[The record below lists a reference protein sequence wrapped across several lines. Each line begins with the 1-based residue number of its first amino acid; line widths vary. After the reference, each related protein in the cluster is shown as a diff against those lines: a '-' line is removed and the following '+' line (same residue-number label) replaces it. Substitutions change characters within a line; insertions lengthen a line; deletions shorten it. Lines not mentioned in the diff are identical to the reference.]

1 MKNTQKDRFE
11 KKLISF
17 FREWDK
23 KKPITMLEWQEF
35 SATLY
40 KKYGFSDEELYKA
53 RRLVKSWTADENRL
67 KKTKRIQRKKTL
79 RDMYHDLDR
88 SDMNDNPIEKE
99 YMVNNSEILGK
110 KCVKEAYKAIID
122 FIQNEKEYIRLFDIE
137 GQLDVDNSM
146 LLIKLDYVRDLKDE

>member
-23 KKPITMLEWQEF
+23 KKPLTMLEWQEF

-40 KKYGFSDEELYKA
+40 KKYGFSYEELYKA
-53 RRLVKSWTADENRL
+53 RRLVKSWTVNENGS
-67 KKTKRIQRKKTL
+67 KKTKRIERKKML

-88 SDMNDNPIEKE
+88 SDMSDNPNGEA
-99 YMVNNSEILGK
+99 EI
-110 KCVKEAYKAIID
+110 KAEDDWI
-122 FIQNEKEYIRLFDIE
+122 
-137 GQLDVDNSM
+137 LDVYDS
-146 LLIKLDYVRDLKDE
+146 YYDEEDMQR

>member
-23 KKPITMLEWQEF
+23 KKPLTMLEWQEF
-35 SATLY
+35 STTLY

-53 RRLVKSWTADENRL
+53 RRLVKSWTADENGL

-79 RDMYHDLDR
+79 RDIYHDLDR
-88 SDMNDNPIEKE
+88 SDMNDNPNGEA
-99 YMVNNSEILGK
+99 EI
-110 KCVKEAYKAIID
+110 KAED
-122 FIQNEKEYIRLFDIE
+122 DYIM
-137 GQLDVDNSM
+137 DVYDS
-146 LLIKLDYVRDLKDE
+146 YYDEEDMQR

>member
-11 KKLISF
+11 KKLIRF

-23 KKPITMLEWQEF
+23 KKPLTMLEWQEF

-53 RRLVKSWTADENRL
+53 RRLVKSWTADENGL

-79 RDMYHDLDR
+79 RDIYHDLDR
-88 SDMNDNPIEKE
+88 SDMNDNPNGEA
-99 YMVNNSEILGK
+99 EI
-110 KCVKEAYKAIID
+110 KAEDDWI
-122 FIQNEKEYIRLFDIE
+122 
-137 GQLDVDNSM
+137 LDVYDS
-146 LLIKLDYVRDLKDE
+146 YYDEEDMQR

>member
-11 KKLISF
+11 KKLIRF

-23 KKPITMLEWQEF
+23 KKPIIMLEWQEF

-53 RRLVKSWTADENRL
+53 RRLVKSWTANENGL

-88 SDMNDNPIEKE
+88 SDMNDNPNGEA
-99 YMVNNSEILGK
+99 EI
-110 KCVKEAYKAIID
+110 KAED
-122 FIQNEKEYIRLFDIE
+122 DYIMDVFD
-137 GQLDVDNSM
+137 S
-146 LLIKLDYVRDLKDE
+146 YYDEEDMQR

>member
-11 KKLISF
+11 KKLIRF

-23 KKPITMLEWQEF
+23 KKSLTMLEWQEF

-53 RRLVKSWTADENRL
+53 RRLVKSWTADENGL

-88 SDMNDNPIEKE
+88 SDMNDNP
-99 YMVNNSEILGK
+99 NG
-110 KCVKEAYKAIID
+110 EAELKAED
-122 FIQNEKEYIRLFDIE
+122 DYIMDVFD
-137 GQLDVDNSM
+137 S
-146 LLIKLDYVRDLKDE
+146 YYDEEDMQR

>member
-11 KKLISF
+11 KKLIRF

-23 KKPITMLEWQEF
+23 KKPLTMLEWQEF

-40 KKYGFSDEELYKA
+40 KKYGFSVEELYKA
-53 RRLVKSWTADENRL
+53 RSLVKSWTADENGL

-88 SDMNDNPIEKE
+88 SDMNDNP
-99 YMVNNSEILGK
+99 NG
-110 KCVKEAYKAIID
+110 EAELKAED
-122 FIQNEKEYIRLFDIE
+122 DYIM
-137 GQLDVDNSM
+137 DVYDS
-146 LLIKLDYVRDLKDE
+146 YYDEEDMQR

>member
-11 KKLISF
+11 KKLIRF

-23 KKPITMLEWQEF
+23 KKPLTMLEWQEF

-53 RRLVKSWTADENRL
+53 RRLVKSWTADENGL

-88 SDMNDNPIEKE
+88 SDMNDNP
-99 YMVNNSEILGK
+99 NG
-110 KCVKEAYKAIID
+110 EAELKAED
-122 FIQNEKEYIRLFDIE
+122 DYIM
-137 GQLDVDNSM
+137 DVYDS
-146 LLIKLDYVRDLKDE
+146 YYDEEDMHR

>member
-23 KKPITMLEWQEF
+23 KKPLTMLEWQEF

-53 RRLVKSWTADENRL
+53 RRLVKSWTADENGL

-88 SDMNDNPIEKE
+88 SDMNDNP
-99 YMVNNSEILGK
+99 NG
-110 KCVKEAYKAIID
+110 EAELKAED
-122 FIQNEKEYIRLFDIE
+122 DYIM
-137 GQLDVDNSM
+137 DVYDS
-146 LLIKLDYVRDLKDE
+146 YYDEEDMQR

>member
-1 MKNTQKDRFE
+1 MKNTQKDRFK

-53 RRLVKSWTADENRL
+53 RSLVKSWTADENGL

-88 SDMNDNPIEKE
+88 SDMNDNPNGEA
-99 YMVNNSEILGK
+99 EI
-110 KCVKEAYKAIID
+110 KAEDDWI
-122 FIQNEKEYIRLFDIE
+122 
-137 GQLDVDNSM
+137 LDVYDS
-146 LLIKLDYVRDLKDE
+146 YYDEEDMQR

>member
-11 KKLISF
+11 KKLIRF
-17 FREWDK
+17 FRELDK

-53 RRLVKSWTADENRL
+53 RRLVKSWTADENGL

-88 SDMNDNPIEKE
+88 SDMNDNPNGEA
-99 YMVNNSEILGK
+99 EIKAEDDWILD
-110 KCVKEAYKAIID
+110 VYDEAY
-122 FIQNEKEYIRLFDIE
+122 
-137 GQLDVDNSM
+137 
-146 LLIKLDYVRDLKDE
+146 DEEDMQR

>member
-23 KKPITMLEWQEF
+23 KKSLTMLEWQEF

-53 RRLVKSWTADENRL
+53 RRLVKSWTADENGL

-79 RDMYHDLDR
+79 RDIYHDLDR
-88 SDMNDNPIEKE
+88 SDMNDNPNGEA
-99 YMVNNSEILGK
+99 EI
-110 KCVKEAYKAIID
+110 KAEDDWI
-122 FIQNEKEYIRLFDIE
+122 
-137 GQLDVDNSM
+137 LDVYDS
-146 LLIKLDYVRDLKDE
+146 YYDEEDMQR

>member
-23 KKPITMLEWQEF
+23 KKPLTMLEWQEF

-40 KKYGFSDEELYKA
+40 KKYGFSYEELYKA
-53 RRLVKSWTADENRL
+53 RRLVKSWTADENGL

-88 SDMNDNPIEKE
+88 SEMADNP
-99 YMVNNSEILGK
+99 NG
-110 KCVKEAYKAIID
+110 EAELKAEDDWI
-122 FIQNEKEYIRLFDIE
+122 
-137 GQLDVDNSM
+137 LDVYDS
-146 LLIKLDYVRDLKDE
+146 YYDEEDMQR

>member
-11 KKLISF
+11 KKLIRF

-23 KKPITMLEWQEF
+23 KKPINMLEWQEF

-53 RRLVKSWTADENRL
+53 RRLVKSWTADENGL

-88 SDMNDNPIEKE
+88 SDMNDNPNGEA
-99 YMVNNSEILGK
+99 EIKAEDDWILD
-110 KCVKEAYKAIID
+110 VYDEAY
-122 FIQNEKEYIRLFDIE
+122 
-137 GQLDVDNSM
+137 
-146 LLIKLDYVRDLKDE
+146 DEEDMQR

>member
-23 KKPITMLEWQEF
+23 KKPLTMLEWQEF

-53 RRLVKSWTADENRL
+53 RRLVKSWTADENGL
-67 KKTKRIQRKKTL
+67 KKTKRIQRKKRL
-79 RDMYHDLDR
+79 RDIYHDLDR
-88 SDMNDNPIEKE
+88 SDMNDNPNGEA
-99 YMVNNSEILGK
+99 EI
-110 KCVKEAYKAIID
+110 KAEDDWI
-122 FIQNEKEYIRLFDIE
+122 
-137 GQLDVDNSM
+137 LDVYDS
-146 LLIKLDYVRDLKDE
+146 YYDEEDMQR

>member
-11 KKLISF
+11 KKLIRF

-23 KKPITMLEWQEF
+23 KKPLTMLEWQEF

-53 RRLVKSWTADENRL
+53 RRLVKSWTADENGL

-88 SDMNDNPIEKE
+88 SDMNDNPNGEA
-99 YMVNNSEILGK
+99 EI
-110 KCVKEAYKAIID
+110 KAEDDWI
-122 FIQNEKEYIRLFDIE
+122 
-137 GQLDVDNSM
+137 LDVFDS
-146 LLIKLDYVRDLKDE
+146 YYDEEDMQR

>member
-11 KKLISF
+11 KKLIRF

-23 KKPITMLEWQEF
+23 KKPLTMLEWQEF

-79 RDMYHDLDR
+79 RDIYHDLDR
-88 SDMNDNPIEKE
+88 SDMNDNP
-99 YMVNNSEILGK
+99 NG
-110 KCVKEAYKAIID
+110 EAELKAED
-122 FIQNEKEYIRLFDIE
+122 DYIMDVFD
-137 GQLDVDNSM
+137 S
-146 LLIKLDYVRDLKDE
+146 YYDEEDMQR

>member
-11 KKLISF
+11 KKLIRF

-23 KKPITMLEWQEF
+23 KKPLTMLEWQEF

-53 RRLVKSWTADENRL
+53 RRLVKSWTADENGL

-79 RDMYHDLDR
+79 RDMYHDIDR
-88 SDMNDNPIEKE
+88 SDMNDNPNGEA
-99 YMVNNSEILGK
+99 EIKAEDNWILD
-110 KCVKEAYKAIID
+110 VYDEAY
-122 FIQNEKEYIRLFDIE
+122 
-137 GQLDVDNSM
+137 
-146 LLIKLDYVRDLKDE
+146 DEEDMQR

>member
-11 KKLISF
+11 KKLIRF

-23 KKPITMLEWQEF
+23 KKPLTILEWQEF

-53 RRLVKSWTADENRL
+53 RRLVKSWTADENGL

-88 SDMNDNPIEKE
+88 SDMNDNP
-99 YMVNNSEILGK
+99 NG
-110 KCVKEAYKAIID
+110 EAELKAED
-122 FIQNEKEYIRLFDIE
+122 DYIMDCY
-137 GQLDVDNSM
+137 DS
-146 LLIKLDYVRDLKDE
+146 YYDEEDMQR

>member
-23 KKPITMLEWQEF
+23 KKPLTMLEWQEF

-40 KKYGFSDEELYKA
+40 KKYGFSYEELYKA
-53 RRLVKSWTADENRL
+53 RRLVKSWTADENGL

-79 RDMYHDLDR
+79 RDLYHDLDR
-88 SDMNDNPIEKE
+88 SEMADNPNGEA
-99 YMVNNSEILGK
+99 EI
-110 KCVKEAYKAIID
+110 KAEDDWI
-122 FIQNEKEYIRLFDIE
+122 
-137 GQLDVDNSM
+137 LDVYDS
-146 LLIKLDYVRDLKDE
+146 YYDEEDMQR

>member
-23 KKPITMLEWQEF
+23 KKPLTMLEWQEF

-53 RRLVKSWTADENRL
+53 RRLVKSLTADENGL

-79 RDMYHDLDR
+79 RDMYHDLDI
-88 SDMNDNPIEKE
+88 SDMNDNPNGEA
-99 YMVNNSEILGK
+99 EI
-110 KCVKEAYKAIID
+110 KAEDDWI
-122 FIQNEKEYIRLFDIE
+122 
-137 GQLDVDNSM
+137 LDVYDS
-146 LLIKLDYVRDLKDE
+146 YYDEEDMQR